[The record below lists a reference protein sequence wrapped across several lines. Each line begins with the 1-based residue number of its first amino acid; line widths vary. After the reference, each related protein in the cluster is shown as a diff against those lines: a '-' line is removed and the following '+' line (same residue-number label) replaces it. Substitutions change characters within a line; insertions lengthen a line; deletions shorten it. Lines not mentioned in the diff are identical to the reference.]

1 MNEIK
6 MPQIDEKQS
15 ESMLSEVKWTFAKT
29 YAKTAPHEYIV
40 NHQYPSVFEQMCNS
54 IDAEGYDQ
62 DFTLSGHTNRY
73 RYYNLGGYKYWH
85 FDTILNREPL
95 NCGLMADGQRGF

>member
-1 MNEIK
+1 MTELD
-6 MPQIDEKQS
+6 QKQL
-15 ESMLSEVKWTFAKT
+15 ELMLSEVKWTFAKT

-40 NHQYPSVFEQMCNS
+40 NHQYPLVFEQMCKL
-54 IDAEGYDQ
+54 IDAEGYDR

-95 NCGLMADGQRGF
+95 KCSLTVDVHRSF